1 MPQPNY
7 PVTRCQAITNLI
19 NSVAKEQEALADI
32 LEKVNHGP
40 RSGKTS
46 GCYSEYE
53 EDATSRFPH
62 PPHDKEDEEVELI
75 NAITR
80 LEFIL
85 AFKTSLFIDCACPK
99 NGCRDTV

>member
-19 NSVAKEQEALADI
+19 NSVAKEQDALAEI
-32 LEKVNHGP
+32 IEKVSKGP
-40 RSGKTS
+40 RAAITTD
-46 GCYSEYE
+46 YE
-53 EDATSRFPH
+53 EVATGRFPF
-62 PPHDKEDEEVELI
+62 PPHDDEEAKLI

-85 AFKTSLFIDCACPK
+85 AYKTSLFADCACP
-99 NGCRDTV
+99 NGGCNVIG